1 MNDEARSPGW
11 GAIGAALLVIGAI
24 LLVGFVFVG
33 GHTST
38 ILSNVG
44 NSVGPPQIVGN
55 AVDGG
60 SVEETPDDPTG
71 GEVADAGARA
81 PDLLIVRTGTLE
93 VVVQDLAVAVGAGRD
108 RIVGLGG
115 YVSASDESASGDD
128 AGASAVYRIPADRWE
143 DGLEA
148 IRGLAT
154 ETRRL
159 QVATEA
165 VTGQVVD
172 LGARIANLR
181 ASEAALQAIMTQA
194 AKISDVLD
202 VQAQLTDTR
211 GEIERLVAEKT
222 LLEER
227 AAFGT
232 LTVVFQLPTTPAVDT
247 ARKGWNPAS
256 DVDQASSRLI
266 AIGQAGVSVAIW
278 LGIVGLPLLIAAA
291 FIVGIGW
298 RLVRFASRWFGP
310 QPDVPPA

>member
-1 MNDEARSPGW
+1 M
-11 GAIGAALLVIGAI
+11 LVIGAI
-24 LLVGFVFVG
+24 LLVGVMLLG
-33 GHTST
+33 GQTST

-44 NSVGPPQIVGN
+44 NSVGPPQNVGTG
-55 AVDGG
+55 VDGG
-60 SVEETPDDPTG
+60 SVDEAGGDPNG

-93 VVVQDLAVAVGAGRD
+93 VIVPELAVAVNAGGD

-115 YVSASDESASGDD
+115 YVSASDESAAGDD
-128 AGASAVYRIPADRWE
+128 ATASVVYRIPADRWE
-143 DGLEA
+143 DGLDA
-148 IRGLAT
+148 IRGLAS
-154 ETRRL
+154 ETRHL

-194 AKISDVLD
+194 AKISDVLE
-202 VQAQLTDTR
+202 VQSKLTDAR

-232 LTVVFQLPTTPAVDT
+232 LTVVFDLPTTPAVDT
-247 ARKGWNPAS
+247 ARKGWDPAS
-256 DVDQASSRLI
+256 DVDQASGRLI

-291 FIVGIGW
+291 IIVGVGW
-298 RLVRFASRWFGP
+298 RLLRFGSRWFGP
-310 QPDVPPA
+310 QADVPPA